1 MRKRIIRN
9 ITAVV
14 LILMLVLSSSSCSNS
29 LDMNSILSDG
39 SANFGEGKQE
49 QDFALLS
56 SDEIMN
62 RLIDEFSGSHSE
74 PEGEQIS
81 DDDAHTILDSAD
93 PDSVIGGHGG
103 TDGGTDENNIDESDI
118 QEMLVIA
125 SRQELKQAMH
135 QMFDETKEILNF
147 QCEENYLPDLD
158 ELTEIYLELA
168 REDPFDVICL
178 GRYGIGGSPD
188 NMTVFYEY
196 NLETDV
202 LKQMKEETRT
212 LLKQAENE
220 INIKGMSDYEIVC
233 EVNDY
238 LCDTI
243 VYPEAEPYAEET
255 HTAYS
260 AFKNGSAVCD
270 GYARAAKLLL
280 NDYGIEC
287 DFVVGECIPDGGHA
301 WNLVKLDGEWY
312 HMDVTWNDGGAE
324 WDKDARSTYL
334 LVTDDFMR
342 QSRIWDEGVY
352 PVSADEAYR

>member
-147 QCEENYLPDLD
+147 RCEENYLPDLD

-260 AFKNGSAVCD
+260 AFKN
-270 GYARAAKLLL
+270 
-280 NDYGIEC
+280 
-287 DFVVGECIPDGGHA
+287 
-301 WNLVKLDGEWY
+301 
-312 HMDVTWNDGGAE
+312 
-324 WDKDARSTYL
+324 
-334 LVTDDFMR
+334 
-342 QSRIWDEGVY
+342 
-352 PVSADEAYR
+352 